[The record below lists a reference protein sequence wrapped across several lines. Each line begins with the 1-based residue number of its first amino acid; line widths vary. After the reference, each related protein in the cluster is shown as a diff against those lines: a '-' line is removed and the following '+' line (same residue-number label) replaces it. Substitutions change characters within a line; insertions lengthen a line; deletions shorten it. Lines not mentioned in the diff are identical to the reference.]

1 MEWAEY
7 GSEHAAAIVANA
19 KSLGQALENRGVP
32 LVGSTLGFTESHTL
46 ILVVSQFGQAKT
58 LADQLEECNIIT
70 GAVRLSEELGTHGLR
85 IGVQEITRQGMVE
98 TDASAIADCI
108 VDALR
113 GNLDTIKQRV
123 IDLVKRFDQIR
134 FTLNAVNEC

>member
-1 MEWAEY
+1 M
-7 GSEHAAAIVANA
+7 GF
-19 KSLGQALENRGVP
+19 KRG
-32 LVGSTLGFTESHTL
+32 T
-46 ILVVSQFGQAKT
+46 I
-58 LADQLEECNIIT
+58 
-70 GAVRLSEELGTHGLR
+70 LSEELGTHGLR

-113 GNLDTIKQRV
+113 GNLDTTKQRV